1 MLDYINN
8 LKIVKPEF
16 EIPNSSGSVTF
27 DPYNYIPDWSNPVDI
42 IQLHFTCGSAYQ
54 TLVISVGVDRTP
66 DPITIPTTI
75 SNPNEQVISPDVPVA
90 VQDIDVPI
98 EIKADQPIQVQ
109 VGGNTNWEDVREIQ

>member
-1 MLDYINN
+1 MYETYDSV
-8 LKIVKPEF
+8 VKPSVN
-16 EIPNSSGSVTF
+16 IPNSTGTVNLV
-27 DPYNYIPDWSNPVDI
+27 PYNYIPDWSNSVDI

-66 DPITIPTTI
+66 DPITIPSTM
-75 SNPNEQVISPDVPVA
+75 SSPNEQVISPDVPVA

-98 EIKADQPIQVQ
+98 EIKASQPIQVQ